1 MKIRRQKYIDEL
13 NKWWEGNRK
22 EALFVLGVK
31 NIGKTEL
38 VRDWANEKGINFNY
52 FDEELYSEIKEIFND
67 STVKSFDT
75 SLAIVNKMMFQSIG
89 ELLIFDGI
97 RPKDEIIV
105 QIKKLC
111 STSNKR
117 YILISDFN
125 DYVFEDARFYPVGSL
140 KILKI
145 EPIDFSEY
153 CHIRLNPYMIESAK
167 MVALNE
173 ENKPIPFSEKFE
185 SVWEDYLNY
194 GGFPSVVAKL
204 IEQGYM
210 SARDEIERFK
220 LDILSFVRENINYSA
235 NLCSLFENLSNKR
248 STTYNR
254 FVFNSISATDTYQRY
269 KRAISILVKLGII
282 NFLPFKGES
291 LFFEYC
297 DLYFCDPGFE
307 SLSDEI
313 GKNHIIESV
322 LCSFGIKKGYK
333 VARYVLENSDKT
345 IDLVYEDLIPYFLD
359 IKLKNTNSKELS
371 AQKYK
376 DFIMTHSGTVKP
388 FVLVDK
394 GLSFVETISKARIMP
409 VWVFLLSE

>member
-13 NKWWEGNRK
+13 NKWWEGNGK

-89 ELLIFDGI
+89 DLLIFDGI

-111 STSNKR
+111 ATSNKR

-125 DYVFEDARFYPVGSL
+125 DYVFEDTRFYPVGSL

-145 EPIDFSEY
+145 EPIDFLEY
-153 CHIRLNPYMIESAK
+153 CYIRLNPYMIESAK

-173 ENKPIPFSEKFE
+173 ENKTIPFFEKFE
-185 SVWEDYLNY
+185 SIWEDYLNY

-210 SARDEIERFK
+210 SARDEIERFR
-220 LDILSFVRENINYSA
+220 LDILNFVRGNINYSA
-235 NLCSLFENLSNKR
+235 NLCSLLENLSNKR

-254 FVFNSISATDTYQRY
+254 FVFNSISPTDTYQRY

-297 DLYFCDPGFE
+297 DLYFCDSGFE
-307 SLSDEI
+307 SLSDEVS
-313 GKNHIIESV
+313 KNHVIESV